1 MKNSEGLK
9 KVSINAGSSEIH
21 FFKALARDILHGR
34 EMIIEPGLSIFT
46 LPDGTIFEFYG
57 VGSHFPEYLFSHN
70 KIVNSYQVT
79 DVPSALEQLEKH
91 GAILLGKIV
100 YMSPSCCYCHVRL
113 GDDTVLGLFQYNA
126 ELV

>member
-9 KVSINAGSSEIH
+9 KVSINTSSSEIH
-21 FFKALARDILHGR
+21 FFKTLARDILHGR

-79 DVPSALEQLEKH
+79 DLPSALEQLEKH

>member
-79 DVPSALEQLEKH
+79 DLPSALEQLEKH

>member
-9 KVSINAGSSEIH
+9 KVSINVASSEIR
-21 FFKALARDILHGR
+21 FFKTLVRDILHGR

-79 DVPSALEQLEKH
+79 DLPSALEQLEKH